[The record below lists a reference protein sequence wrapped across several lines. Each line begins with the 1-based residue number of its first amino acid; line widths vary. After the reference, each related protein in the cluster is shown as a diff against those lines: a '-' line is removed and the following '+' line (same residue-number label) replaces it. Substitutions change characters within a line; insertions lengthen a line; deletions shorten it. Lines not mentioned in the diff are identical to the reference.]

1 MVPGIRQVFI
11 CVLLFCHVS
20 SLQQLPHLFW
30 VSVSYLENG
39 KIISYFKEFCVC
51 VCMCVCVCVCVC
63 EKEICYCVNYFIVHS
78 TWWWVN
84 NKMLPNITVCFA
96 IIIIRNIIFKSHDAA
111 FKWSH
116 HNLWGIKY
124 FPIWNIDS
132 YTAFALK
139 DSFSI
144 KVQQFKYACGD
155 TQAHT
160 YSQTF
165 AWRPFGGRWLDSEL
179 ILVAKEGLADS
190 PPAIATLTVT
200 TVRPETIT
208 KELEGS
214 V

>member
-1 MVPGIRQVFI
+1 MSHLYSNFLI
-11 CVLLFCHVS
+11 S
-20 SLQQLPHLFW
+20 SESQFLTWKMGRLSLTSRDF
-30 VSVSYLENG
+30 
-39 KIISYFKEFCVC
+39 
-51 VCMCVCVCVCVC
+51 VCVCVCVY
-63 EKEICYCVNYFIVHS
+63 EKEICYCVKYFIVPS

-84 NKMLPNITVCFA
+84 IKMLPNITVCFV
-96 IIIIRNIIFKSHDAA
+96 IIIIRNIIFQSHDAP

-155 TQAHT
+155 TRAHT
-160 YSQTF
+160 YSQNY
-165 AWRPFGGRWLDSEL
+165 AWRPFDGRWLDSEL

-190 PPAIATLTVT
+190 PPAIATLSVT

>member
-1 MVPGIRQVFI
+1 MFS
-11 CVLLFCHVS
+11 LFSYVS

-39 KIISYFKEFCVC
+39 KIISYLKGF
-51 VCMCVCVCVCVC
+51 CVCVCVCVY
-63 EKEICYCVNYFIVHS
+63 EKEICYCVKYFIVPS

-84 NKMLPNITVCFA
+84 NKMLPNITVCFV
-96 IIIIRNIIFKSHDAA
+96 IIIIRNIIFQSHDAP

-155 TQAHT
+155 TRAHT
-160 YSQTF
+160 YSQNY

-190 PPAIATLTVT
+190 PPAIATLSVT